1 MDVIGNIYQMY
12 CDNVKEGGKTKLAGE
27 AMEKEIRGLCNEE
40 TARKI
45 ENIVL
50 DYKTVSDAERF
61 AEGFRCAALL
71 MLQCMA
77 GDLAVHE
84 KFCELLK

>member
-27 AMEKEIRGLCNEE
+27 AMEKEIRGLCSEE

-50 DYKTVSDAERF
+50 ESN
-61 AEGFRCAALL
+61 C
-71 MLQCMA
+71 
-77 GDLAVHE
+77 
-84 KFCELLK
+84 